1 MKEINNTSPNPSSQA
16 GDGCTEGTDRA
27 RDLVIFSESVIREI
41 SVMESVFHLEICDV
55 LF

>member
-1 MKEINNTSPNPSSQA
+1 MDVLMDEIR
-16 GDGCTEGTDRA
+16 G
-27 RDLVIFSESVIREI
+27 RDVVIFVSESVIREI